1 MRYLSPSD
9 LAFGGL
15 LTVETHEPI
24 ILSSG
29 GFTGLV
35 LGPKRVIVFMQGGPL
50 RVAVINGGEMGPL

>member
-29 GFTGLV
+29 GFKGLV
-35 LGPKRVIVFMQGGPL
+35 LGPRVIVFMQGGPL